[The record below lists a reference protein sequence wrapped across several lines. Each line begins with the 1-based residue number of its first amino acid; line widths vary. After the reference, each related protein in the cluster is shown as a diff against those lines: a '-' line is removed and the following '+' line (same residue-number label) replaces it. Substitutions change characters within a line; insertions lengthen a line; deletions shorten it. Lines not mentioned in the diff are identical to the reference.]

1 MSAFD
6 FLICGGL
13 TAVGLVLSWVRY
25 RRKGPRAGVRLA
37 AFSLLPLAAYLTG
50 TVTLITRIS
59 SAVAGFASSFVFSPE
74 RYAGIVLA
82 GVAAGLLLIS
92 GGIPLTGRNK
102 RKKARAAKAGGRPRP
117 VPWPRASGRSSA
129 RHRRRLRNG
138 ASAADPIR
146 PTMTSPM
153 SRRSCAAAAS
163 SKPARLASAPGPQA
177 FCRTNTRPASHR
189 QTAASP
195 IDTAMPSTMMA
206 FRYWPA

>member
-102 RKKARAAKAGGRPRP
+102 RKKARAAKAGGPAAAGTVAPGERAQLSPASP
-117 VPWPRASGRSSA
+117 QVPKRGKRGASDPADDDLSDVEEIL
-129 RHRRRLRNG
+129 RRRG
-138 ASAADPIR
+138 I
-146 PTMTSPM
+146 
-153 SRRSCAAAAS
+153 
-163 SKPARLASAPGPQA
+163 K
-177 FCRTNTRPASHR
+177 
-189 QTAASP
+189 
-195 IDTAMPSTMMA
+195 
-206 FRYWPA
+206 